1 MTDRTTDRTA
11 APTTDRT
18 TDRTAD
24 PTTDRA
30 ADRTADP
37 TADRTADPTT
47 DRAAGPEAASAAHG
61 TTPPLRFPDGFRWG
75 TATSSYQVEGSVRA
89 DGRGESVWDRFCA
102 RPGAVENGDTGE
114 VACDQYRRFGADADL
129 MASLNL
135 NAHRFSLAWPRIV
148 PDGTGRVE
156 RRGLDHYDRLLD
168 ALLERGIT
176 PLVTLYHWDLPQ
188 PLQDR
193 GGWRNRDT
201 AARFADYVAVCYD
214 AFGDRVRDWV
224 TVNEPWIAGV
234 LGHQLG
240 LHAPGE
246 KDLAGS
252 VRAMH
257 HLLLGHGLAA
267 GALRATGRED
277 ARAGIAY
284 SLFPHTPATGGEADR
299 AAAYASDG
307 YVNRWF
313 LDPVHGRGYP
323 EDMRAHWERAAG
335 PLDFVHDGDLDTIA
349 TGSDF
354 IGVNYYT
361 RRIVSAVPAD
371 SGDGPWPW
379 RVERGRPE
387 VPRTDLNWEIVPDDL
402 TALLLRLHHD
412 HPGVPLMVTENGGV
426 FGDGPG
432 EDGAVHDSRRTAFL
446 HAHLAAVHA
455 AIEAGA
461 PVEGYYHWSFIDNFE
476 WAMGYRPRFG
486 LVHLD
491 RATQRRTVKDSGHWY
506 ARAAAAGAIPAT
518 PRPPGPASPSAPE
531 PV

>member
-1 MTDRTTDRTA
+1 VTST
-11 APTTDRT
+11 
-18 TDRTAD
+18 
-24 PTTDRA
+24 
-30 ADRTADP
+30 
-37 TADRTADPTT
+37 
-47 DRAAGPEAASAAHG
+47 GPSQDLL
-61 TTPPLRFPDGFRWG
+61 TFPAGFRWG
-75 TATSSYQVEGSVRA
+75 TSTSAYQVEGA
-89 DGRGESVWDRFCA
+89 LDAGGRGESVWDRFCTV
-102 RPGAVENGDTGE
+102 PGAVENGDTGE
-114 VACDQYRRFGADADL
+114 VACDHYRRYREDADL
-129 MASLNL
+129 MASLGL
-135 NAHRFSLAWPRIV
+135 HAHRLSLAWPRIV
-148 PDGTGRVE
+148 PDGGGRIE
-156 RRGLDHYDRLLD
+156 RRGLDHYDRVLD
-168 ALLERGIT
+168 ALLERGID

-193 GGWRNRDT
+193 GGWRDRDT
-201 AARFADYVAVCYD
+201 ASRFAEYAGICSD

-224 TVNEPWIAGV
+224 TVNEPWIVGV

-246 KDLAGS
+246 TDLAGS

-267 GALRATGRED
+267 RALRGGGRSHT
-277 ARAGIAY
+277 RVGVAY
-284 SLFPHTPATGGEADR
+284 SLFPHTPATDAEADH

-323 EDMRAHWERAAG
+323 EDMRAEWERAAG
-335 PLDFVHDGDLDTIA
+335 PLDFVADGDLATIA
-349 TGSDF
+349 AGSDF

-361 RRIVSAVPAD
+361 RRIVSAAAVTD
-371 SGDGPWPW
+371 DGPWPW
-379 RVERGRPE
+379 RVEPGRSG
-387 VPRTDLNWEIVPDDL
+387 VPRTDLGWEIVPHDL
-402 TALLLRLHHD
+402 TALLLRLNRD
-412 HPGVPLMVTENGGV
+412 YPGVPQLITENGAV

-432 EDGAVHDSRRTAFL
+432 SDGAVHDQRRIDFL
-446 HAHLAAVHA
+446 HDHLAAVHR

-506 ARAAAAGAIPAT
+506 ARAAAAGGVPPLSAGPEGSADNERPADNDDPAGNRAWPP
-518 PRPPGPASPSAPE
+518 PR
-531 PV
+531 

>member
-1 MTDRTTDRTA
+1 MTDR
-11 APTTDRT
+11 
-18 TDRTAD
+18 
-24 PTTDRA
+24 
-30 ADRTADP
+30 P
-37 TADRTADPTT
+37 TA
-47 DRAAGPEAASAAHG
+47 
-61 TTPPLRFPDGFRWG
+61 TTPAPATAELRFPADFRWG
-75 TATSSYQVEGSVRA
+75 TATSSFQVEGSLHA
-89 DGRGESVWDRFCA
+89 DGRGESIWDRFCA
-102 RPGAVENGDTGE
+102 VPGAVENGDTGE
-114 VACDQYRRFGADADL
+114 VACDQYRLFEEDIAL
-129 MASLNL
+129 MASMNL
-135 NAHRFSLAWPRIV
+135 GAHRFSLAWPRIV
-148 PDGTGRVE
+148 PDGHGKAE
-156 RRGLDHYDRLLD
+156 QRGLDHYDRLLD

-193 GGWRNRDT
+193 GGWRDRDT
-201 AARFADYVAVCYD
+201 AARFADYAALCYD

-267 GALRATGRED
+267 GALRAAGRAD
-277 ARAGIAY
+277 ARAGVAY
-284 SLFPHTPATGGEADR
+284 SLFPHTPASASEADR
-299 AAAYASDG
+299 AAAHASDG

-323 EDMRAHWERAAG
+323 EDMRVHWERAAG
-335 PLDFVHDGDLDTIA
+335 PLDFIRAGDLGTIGA
-349 TGSDF
+349 GSDF

-361 RRIVSAVPAD
+361 RRIVSAVGV
-371 SGDGPWPW
+371 GDGDGAGAGGRPWPW
-379 RVERGRPE
+379 RVESGRDG
-387 VPRTDLNWEIVPDDL
+387 VPRTDLGWEIVPEDL
-402 TALLLRLHHD
+402 TALLLRLHRD
-412 HPGVPLMVTENGGV
+412 HPGVPLLVTENGGV

-432 EDGAVHDSRRTAFL
+432 ADGAVHDARRTAFL
-446 HAHLAAVHA
+446 HAHLAAVHR
-455 AIEAGA
+455 AIEGGA

-491 RATQRRTVKDSGHWY
+491 RGTQRRTVKDSGHWY
-506 ARAAAAGAIPAT
+506 ARAAAAGSVPPYVPET
-518 PRPPGPASPSAPE
+518 P
-531 PV
+531 

>member
-1 MTDRTTDRTA
+1 MTHLSAPEPARSAPGA
-11 APTTDRT
+11 APS
-18 TDRTAD
+18 AV
-24 PTTDRA
+24 PT
-30 ADRTADP
+30 P
-37 TADRTADPTT
+37 
-47 DRAAGPEAASAAHG
+47 GPA
-61 TTPPLRFPDGFRWG
+61 PLRFPAGFGWG
-75 TATSSYQVEGSVRA
+75 TSTSAYQVEGAVGA
-89 DGRGESVWDRFCA
+89 DGRGESIWDRFCTV
-102 RPGAVENGDTGE
+102 PGAVERGDSGE
-114 VACDQYRRFGADADL
+114 VACDQYRRFAEDAAL
-129 MASLNL
+129 MASLHL

-148 PDGTGRVE
+148 PDGTGAVE
-156 RRGLDHYDRLLD
+156 RRGLDHYDRVLD

-193 GGWRNRDT
+193 GGWRARDT
-201 AARFADYVAVCYD
+201 AARFADYAAVCFD

-246 KDLAGS
+246 QDLAGS

-267 GALRATGRED
+267 AALRATGRED

-284 SLFPHTPATGGEADR
+284 SLFPHTPASDDPADL
-299 AAAYASDG
+299 AAAHASDG

-335 PLDFVHDGDLDTIA
+335 PLDFVRAGDLEAIA

-361 RRIVSAVPAD
+361 RRIVGAAT
-371 SGDGPWPW
+371 GDGPWPW
-379 RVERGRPE
+379 KVEPGRPG
-387 VPRTDLNWEIVPDDL
+387 VPRTDLDWEIVPDDL
-402 TALLLRLHHD
+402 TALLLRLHRD
-412 HPGVPLMVTENGGV
+412 HPGVPLLVTENGAV
-426 FGDGPG
+426 FDDGPG
-432 EDGAVHDSRRTAFL
+432 ADGAVHDARRTAFL
-446 HAHLAAVHA
+446 HAHLAAVHR
-455 AIEAGA
+455 AIEGGA
-461 PVEGYYHWSFIDNFE
+461 PVEGYFHWSLVDNFE

-486 LVHLD
+486 LVHVD

-506 ARAAAAGAIPAT
+506 ARAAASGAVPAAA
-518 PRPPGPASPSAPE
+518 PRPPVASGDGGTGT
-531 PV
+531 